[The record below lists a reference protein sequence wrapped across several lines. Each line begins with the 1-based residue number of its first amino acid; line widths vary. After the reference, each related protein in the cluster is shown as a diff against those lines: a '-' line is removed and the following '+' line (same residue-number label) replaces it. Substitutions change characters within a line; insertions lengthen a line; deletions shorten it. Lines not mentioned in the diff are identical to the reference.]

1 MYWRIKMPE
10 QLSVDVMKEAVRG
23 IGYIGHPL
31 RLRIIEYLD
40 VYGMSAV
47 SAIAR
52 GLGEEQLTV
61 SQSLKK
67 LREAQLLKTH
77 RKGIFI
83 YYDLN
88 GEYPASLFGCIRKLY
103 GYITDSFYFLQDGHK
118 AMLPKDFTMMAA
130 NQIKLF
136 AHFDKMRILEFLTL
150 FGESCVTDI
159 VNGVGLEQMK
169 VSQFLKKM
177 RDEGFVKARKDGR
190 FVFYEITKGIHKTAI
205 QCIHKK
211 FGDEISD

>member
-1 MYWRIKMPE
+1 MPE
-10 QLSVDVMKEAVRG
+10 KLSDDVMKLAVRG
-23 IGYIGHPL
+23 INYIGHPL

-40 VYGMSAV
+40 VFGVSSV
-47 SAIAR
+47 SAIAK
-52 GLGEEQLTV
+52 GLGEEQLSV

-67 LREAQLLKTH
+67 LRDAELVKTQ

-83 YYDLN
+83 YYSLN

-118 AMLPKDFTMMAA
+118 EMLPKDFTTMAA

-150 FGESCVTDI
+150 AGESCVTDI
-159 VNGVGLEQMK
+159 VNGVGLEQLR

-177 RDEGFVKARKDGR
+177 RDEGFVHARKDGR
-190 FVFYEITKGIHKTAI
+190 FVFYEITPGIHKTAI
-205 QCIHKK
+205 QCIHRK
-211 FGDEISD
+211 FAQQDV